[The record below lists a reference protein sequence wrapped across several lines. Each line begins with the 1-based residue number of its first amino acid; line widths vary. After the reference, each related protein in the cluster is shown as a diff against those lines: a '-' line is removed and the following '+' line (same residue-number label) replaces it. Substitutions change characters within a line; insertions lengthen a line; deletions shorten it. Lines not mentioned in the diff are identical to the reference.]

1 MNINKH
7 SDIILNKAYKEA
19 ILFTKSHYE
28 NFPVVSLFI
37 PKYLRKHIAVVY
49 QFARQADDIADE
61 GNHKSEFRIENLELY
76 ENLLKKCLKG
86 TYENDFWMA
95 LNNTVE
101 QFKLSSKHFYDLI
114 SAFKQDVVKNRYAS
128 YAELLNYCERSANPV
143 GRIILEL
150 FNIRDNQA
158 IVYSDAICTALQLTN
173 FYQDVS
179 MDYLKGRIYIPIE
192 ELDTF
197 GVLENVFELKKNNT
211 NFIALFKY
219 QVDRTQKLFDKGKKL
234 LPFLP
239 GNLRRQ
245 IKMTILGGEAIFRKI
260 EKSNFNILDYRPKL
274 NKFDII
280 KILIQSI
287 II

>member
-76 ENLLKKCLKG
+76 ENLLKKCLTG
-86 TYENDFWMA
+86 TYENDFLMA

-101 QFKLSSKHFYDLI
+101 KFKLSSKHFYDLI
-114 SAFKQDVVKNRYAS
+114 NAFKQDIVKKRYAS
-128 YAELLNYCERSANPV
+128 FAEMLNYCEHSANPV

-150 FNIRDNQA
+150 FNIRDKQA
-158 IVYSDAICTALQLTN
+158 MVHSDAICTALQLTN

-179 MDYLKGRIYIPIE
+179 IDFNKGRIYIPADE
-192 ELDTF
+192 MESF
-197 GVLENVFELKKNNT
+197 KVNENVFELKKNNT
-211 NFIALFKY
+211 NFIALLKY
-219 QVDRTQKLFDKGKKL
+219 QVDRTQKLFDEGKKL
-234 LPFLP
+234 LPLLP

-245 IKMTILGGEAIFRKI
+245 IKMTILGGEAILRKI
-260 EKSNFNILDYRPKL
+260 EKSNFNILDNRPKL

-287 II
+287 IN